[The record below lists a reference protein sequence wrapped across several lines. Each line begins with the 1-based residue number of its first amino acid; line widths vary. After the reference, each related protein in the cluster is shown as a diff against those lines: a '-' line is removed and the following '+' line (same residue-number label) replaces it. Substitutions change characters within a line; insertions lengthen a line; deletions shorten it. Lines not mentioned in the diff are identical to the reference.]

1 MTLDL
6 NRIDTSAL
14 DGLSEAERKAAL
26 SMLAE
31 ISKTGRSKA
40 LEEMEYADYEEIP
53 VDIGTFLTDPEY
65 LGRGL
70 TNEEGKFTVFPY
82 WVKTLKR
89 LFPTNVDTAY
99 NTLILTGGIGLGKS
113 LCAVLCEL
121 YLLYRMMCL
130 KDPYMHYGL
139 QPIDKIT
146 FSLMNIT
153 IDAAKGVAWDKMQQ
167 LLQSSD
173 WFMRRGTMK
182 GTSSKYWA
190 PPKGIELIVGSRNN
204 HILGRAVFCLDGD
217 TEVLTTDGVA
227 KIRDL
232 VGREFRPISIDGEGN
247 WVEGDSCSAQPTG
260 KTDVEY
266 ELELEDGSIIKC
278 TPNHRFMLKDGSYK
292 EAKDLSEDDELFGF
306 NVAHDKSIRRIT
318 RHILPEEK
326 QFYDVVDASPWHNF
340 LIKTNSGYVV
350 SHNCNFTDEVNFDSM
365 TDDVDKKKKK
375 QLRLITQVDARMQ
388 SRFMKGTRL
397 PTLNIIASSKDQE
410 HAFLESYIEL
420 KKKNES
426 KTTLIVDEPQWV
438 IRTDKDSPEKFYV
451 AVGNKF
457 LASEVL
463 PKDAPESLINS
474 YRDKG
479 YQMLKVPIGYYE
491 NFRDNVELALTDI
504 AGISTVS
511 ALKYISGQRWNEA
524 KVDSYLNPFTRDV
537 ITVGNAA
544 DDRAQYGD
552 FFDLSR
558 VPKDC
563 MAKPLYVH
571 LDLSKSGDK
580 TGIAGVWA
588 MGKSQSGDGNEAE
601 SMRYRVAFS
610 VSVQAPKGY
619 EISFDKARN
628 FIRWLRSMGFSV
640 KSVTS
645 DTYQSV
651 QILQQLKA
659 DGFKA
664 DTLSVDRLEAL
675 DGSKHRICKPYA
687 YFKATL
693 YEGRL
698 QVYRK
703 CDLLTEEIIGLER
716 EPDGHINHP
725 ENGAF
730 GCFVGDTKVRLVD
743 GRSLTMREL
752 VDEYSQGKENWVYS
766 FNEATRRIEPKR
778 IRKAW
783 LTRHGAELVKVT
795 LDNGEELLCTPDHR
809 FMMRDGTYVE
819 AQHLQPTDS
828 LMPLGDARSVAKV
841 ERVGL
846 KADVYD
852 LEIEDNHNFAL
863 DAGVFVHNSKDQA
876 DAVVGALYDASLHV
890 DDYAYDYGEDFDVM
904 MGVDKDAVSES
915 EMKKQITVDFEEA
928 LRNSRPILSS
938 RTKEDEE
945 RERKEWE
952 ERNAGAPTE
961 YGNMLVW

>member
-6 NRIDTSAL
+6 DTIDTSAL

-31 ISKTGRSKA
+31 ISETGRSKA

-130 KDPYMHYGL
+130 KDPYLHYGL

-167 LLQSSD
+167 LLQSSE
-173 WFMRRGTMK
+173 WFMQRGTMK

-204 HILGRAVFCLDGD
+204 HILGRAVF
-217 TEVLTTDGVA
+217 A
-227 KIRDL
+227 
-232 VGREFRPISIDGEGN
+232 
-247 WVEGDSCSAQPTG
+247 
-260 KTDVEY
+260 
-266 ELELEDGSIIKC
+266 
-278 TPNHRFMLKDGSYK
+278 
-292 EAKDLSEDDELFGF
+292 
-306 NVAHDKSIRRIT
+306 
-318 RHILPEEK
+318 
-326 QFYDVVDASPWHNF
+326 
-340 LIKTNSGYVV
+340 
-350 SHNCNFTDEVNFDSM
+350 NFTDEVNFDSM

-426 KTTLIVDEPQWV
+426 KTTLIIDEPQWV

-479 YQMLKVPIGYYE
+479 YQMLRVPIGYYE
-491 NFRDNVELALTDI
+491 NFKDNVELALTDI

-524 KVDSYLNPFTRDV
+524 KVDSYLNPFARDV
-537 ITVGNAA
+537 ITVGNAP
-544 DDRAQYGD
+544 DDHAQYGD
-552 FFDLSR
+552 FFDMSR

-563 MAKPLYVH
+563 MAKPMYVH

-588 MGKSQSGDGNEAE
+588 MGKSQSASGEAE

-743 GRSLTMREL
+743 GRSPTMREL
-752 VDEYSQGKENWVYS
+752 VGEYSQGKENWVYS
-766 FNEATRRIEPKR
+766 FNEATQRIEPKR

-783 LTRHGAELVKVT
+783 LTKHGAELVKVT

-819 AQHLQPTDS
+819 AQYLQPTDS

-890 DDYAYDYGEDFDVM
+890 DDYAYDYGEDFDAM

-928 LRNSRPILSS
+928 LKNSRPILSS

-945 RERKEWE
+945 RERREWE
-952 ERNAGAPTE
+952 ERNAGAPME

>member
-6 NRIDTSAL
+6 DTIDTSAL

-31 ISKTGRSKA
+31 ISKTGRSKS

-53 VDIGTFLTDPEY
+53 VDIGTFLTDPKY

-130 KDPYMHYGL
+130 KDPYLHYGL

-167 LLQSSD
+167 LLQSSE
-173 WFMRRGTMK
+173 WFMQRGTMK

-190 PPKGIELIVGSRNN
+190 PPKGIELILGSRNN
-204 HILGRAVFCLDGD
+204 HILGRAVF
-217 TEVLTTDGVA
+217 A
-227 KIRDL
+227 
-232 VGREFRPISIDGEGN
+232 
-247 WVEGDSCSAQPTG
+247 
-260 KTDVEY
+260 
-266 ELELEDGSIIKC
+266 
-278 TPNHRFMLKDGSYK
+278 
-292 EAKDLSEDDELFGF
+292 
-306 NVAHDKSIRRIT
+306 
-318 RHILPEEK
+318 
-326 QFYDVVDASPWHNF
+326 
-340 LIKTNSGYVV
+340 
-350 SHNCNFTDEVNFDSM
+350 NFTDEVNFDSM
-365 TDDVDKKKKK
+365 TDDVEKKKKK
-375 QLRLITQVDARMQ
+375 QLRIITQVDARMQ

-397 PTLNIIASSKDQE
+397 PTLNIIVSSKDQE

-463 PKDAPESLINS
+463 PKDASESLINS

-479 YQMLKVPIGYYE
+479 YQMLRVPIGYYE

-524 KVDSYLNPFTRDV
+524 KSDSYLNPFTRDV

-563 MAKPLYVH
+563 MSKPLYVH

-588 MGKSQSGDGNEAE
+588 MGKSQSGDGREAD

-628 FIRWLRSMGFSV
+628 FVRWLRSMGFSV

-730 GCFVGDTKVRLVD
+730 GCFVGGTKVRLVD

-766 FNEATRRIEPKR
+766 FNEATQRIEPKR

-819 AQHLQPTDS
+819 AQYLQPMDS
-828 LMPLGDARSVAKV
+828 LMPLGDARSVSKV
-841 ERVGL
+841 EKLGL

-863 DAGVFVHNSKDQA
+863 DAGIFVHNSKDQA

-904 MGVDKDAVSES
+904 MGVDKDALSES
-915 EMKKQITVDFEEA
+915 EARKQITVDFEEA

-952 ERNAGAPTE
+952 ERNAGAPME

>member
-26 SMLAE
+26 FMLAE

-204 HILGRAVFCLDGD
+204 HILGRAVF
-217 TEVLTTDGVA
+217 A
-227 KIRDL
+227 
-232 VGREFRPISIDGEGN
+232 
-247 WVEGDSCSAQPTG
+247 
-260 KTDVEY
+260 
-266 ELELEDGSIIKC
+266 
-278 TPNHRFMLKDGSYK
+278 
-292 EAKDLSEDDELFGF
+292 
-306 NVAHDKSIRRIT
+306 
-318 RHILPEEK
+318 
-326 QFYDVVDASPWHNF
+326 
-340 LIKTNSGYVV
+340 
-350 SHNCNFTDEVNFDSM
+350 NFTDEVNFDSM

-491 NFRDNVELALTDI
+491 NFKDNVELALTDI

-752 VDEYSQGKENWVYS
+752 VEEYSQGKENWVYS
-766 FNEATRRIEPKR
+766 FNEAARLIEPKR

-783 LTRHGAELVKVT
+783 LTRHGAELAKVT

-819 AQHLQPTDS
+819 AQCLRPTDP
-828 LMPLGDARSVAKV
+828 LMPLGDARSVSKV

>member
-6 NRIDTSAL
+6 DTIDTSAL

-31 ISKTGRSKA
+31 ISETGRSKA

-113 LCAVLCEL
+113 LCAVLCQL

-130 KDPYMHYGL
+130 KDPYLHYGL

-204 HILGRAVFCLDGD
+204 HIIGRAVF
-217 TEVLTTDGVA
+217 A
-227 KIRDL
+227 
-232 VGREFRPISIDGEGN
+232 
-247 WVEGDSCSAQPTG
+247 
-260 KTDVEY
+260 
-266 ELELEDGSIIKC
+266 
-278 TPNHRFMLKDGSYK
+278 
-292 EAKDLSEDDELFGF
+292 
-306 NVAHDKSIRRIT
+306 
-318 RHILPEEK
+318 
-326 QFYDVVDASPWHNF
+326 
-340 LIKTNSGYVV
+340 
-350 SHNCNFTDEVNFDSM
+350 NFTDEVNFDSM

-588 MGKSQSGDGNEAE
+588 MGKSQSGDGREAE

-730 GCFVGDTKVRLVD
+730 G
-743 GRSLTMREL
+743 
-752 VDEYSQGKENWVYS
+752 
-766 FNEATRRIEPKR
+766 
-778 IRKAW
+778 
-783 LTRHGAELVKVT
+783 
-795 LDNGEELLCTPDHR
+795 
-809 FMMRDGTYVE
+809 
-819 AQHLQPTDS
+819 
-828 LMPLGDARSVAKV
+828 
-841 ERVGL
+841 
-846 KADVYD
+846 
-852 LEIEDNHNFAL
+852 
-863 DAGVFVHNSKDQA
+863 SKDQA

-952 ERNAGAPTE
+952 ERNAGAPAE

>member
-6 NRIDTSAL
+6 DTIDTSAL

-31 ISKTGRSKA
+31 ISETGRSKA

-204 HILGRAVFCLDGD
+204 HILGRAVF
-217 TEVLTTDGVA
+217 A
-227 KIRDL
+227 
-232 VGREFRPISIDGEGN
+232 
-247 WVEGDSCSAQPTG
+247 
-260 KTDVEY
+260 
-266 ELELEDGSIIKC
+266 
-278 TPNHRFMLKDGSYK
+278 
-292 EAKDLSEDDELFGF
+292 
-306 NVAHDKSIRRIT
+306 
-318 RHILPEEK
+318 
-326 QFYDVVDASPWHNF
+326 
-340 LIKTNSGYVV
+340 
-350 SHNCNFTDEVNFDSM
+350 NFTDEVNFDSM
-365 TDDVDKKKKK
+365 TDDVEKKKKK

-426 KTTLIVDEPQWV
+426 KTTLIIDEPQWV

-463 PKDAPESLINS
+463 PKDAPESMVNS

-479 YQMLKVPIGYYE
+479 YQMLRVPIGYYE
-491 NFRDNVELALTDI
+491 NFKDNVELALTDI

-524 KVDSYLNPFTRDV
+524 KVDSYLNPFARDV
-537 ITVGNAA
+537 ITVGNAP

-552 FFDLSR
+552 FFDMSR

-563 MAKPLYVH
+563 MSKPLYVH

-588 MGKSQSGDGNEAE
+588 MGKSQSEDGKEAE

-766 FNEATRRIEPKR
+766 FNEAAQRIEPKR

-783 LTRHGAELVKVT
+783 LTRHDAELAKVT

-809 FMMRDGTYVE
+809 FMMSDGAYVE
-819 AQHLQPTDS
+819 AQRLQPMDP

-841 ERVGL
+841 EKVAF
-846 KADVYD
+846 KEDVYD

-904 MGVDKDAVSES
+904 MGVDKDALSES
-915 EMKKQITVDFEEA
+915 EVKKQITVDFEEA
-928 LRNSRPILSS
+928 LKNSRPILSS

-945 RERKEWE
+945 RERREWE
-952 ERNAGAPTE
+952 ERNAGAPVE

>member
-6 NRIDTSAL
+6 DTIDTSAL

-31 ISKTGRSKA
+31 ISETGMSKT

-130 KDPYMHYGL
+130 RDPYLHYGL

-173 WFMRRGTMK
+173 WFMQRGTMK

-204 HILGRAVFCLDGD
+204 HILGRAVF
-217 TEVLTTDGVA
+217 A
-227 KIRDL
+227 
-232 VGREFRPISIDGEGN
+232 
-247 WVEGDSCSAQPTG
+247 
-260 KTDVEY
+260 
-266 ELELEDGSIIKC
+266 
-278 TPNHRFMLKDGSYK
+278 
-292 EAKDLSEDDELFGF
+292 
-306 NVAHDKSIRRIT
+306 
-318 RHILPEEK
+318 
-326 QFYDVVDASPWHNF
+326 
-340 LIKTNSGYVV
+340 
-350 SHNCNFTDEVNFDSM
+350 NFTDEVNFDSM
-365 TDDVDKKKKK
+365 TDDVEKKKKK

-426 KTTLIVDEPQWV
+426 KTTLIIDEPQWV

-491 NFRDNVELALTDI
+491 NFKDNVELALTDI

-524 KVDSYLNPFTRDV
+524 KVDSYLNPFARDV
-537 ITVGNAA
+537 ITVGNAP

-552 FFDLSR
+552 FFDMSR

-563 MAKPLYVH
+563 MPKPLYVH

-588 MGKSQSGDGNEAE
+588 MGKSQSEDGKEAE

-743 GRSLTMREL
+743 GRSPTMREL

-766 FNEATRRIEPKR
+766 FNEAAQRIEPKR

-783 LTRHGAELVKVT
+783 LTRHDAELAKVT

-809 FMMRDGTYVE
+809 FMMRDGSYVE
-819 AQHLQPTDS
+819 AQYLRPTDP
-828 LMPLGDARSVAKV
+828 LMPLGDARSVSKV
-841 ERVGL
+841 EKVAF
-846 KADVYD
+846 KEDVYD

-904 MGVDKDAVSES
+904 MGVDKDALSES
-915 EMKKQITVDFEEA
+915 EVKKQITVDFEEA
-928 LRNSRPILSS
+928 LKNSRPILSS

-945 RERKEWE
+945 RERREWE
-952 ERNAGAPTE
+952 ERNAGAPVE

>member
-6 NRIDTSAL
+6 DTIDTSAL

-31 ISKTGRSKA
+31 ISETGRSKA

-53 VDIGTFLTDPEY
+53 VDIGTFLADPEY

-167 LLQSSD
+167 LLQSSE
-173 WFMRRGTMK
+173 WFMQRGAMR

-204 HILGRAVFCLDGD
+204 HILGRAVF
-217 TEVLTTDGVA
+217 A
-227 KIRDL
+227 
-232 VGREFRPISIDGEGN
+232 
-247 WVEGDSCSAQPTG
+247 
-260 KTDVEY
+260 
-266 ELELEDGSIIKC
+266 
-278 TPNHRFMLKDGSYK
+278 
-292 EAKDLSEDDELFGF
+292 
-306 NVAHDKSIRRIT
+306 
-318 RHILPEEK
+318 
-326 QFYDVVDASPWHNF
+326 
-340 LIKTNSGYVV
+340 
-350 SHNCNFTDEVNFDSM
+350 NFTDEVNFDSM
-365 TDDVDKKKKK
+365 TDDVEKKKKK

-463 PKDAPESLINS
+463 PKDAPESLVNS

-479 YQMLKVPIGYYE
+479 YKMLKVPIGYYE
-491 NFRDNVELALTDI
+491 NFKDNVELALTDI

-537 ITVGNAA
+537 ITVGNAP

-552 FFDLSR
+552 FFDMSR

-563 MAKPLYVH
+563 MPKPLYVH

-588 MGKSQSGDGNEAE
+588 MGKSQSEDGKEAE

-628 FIRWLRSMGFSV
+628 FVRWLRSMGFSV

-664 DTLSVDRLEAL
+664 DTLSVDRLEAM

-766 FNEATRRIEPKR
+766 FNEATQRIEPKR

-819 AQHLQPTDS
+819 AQYLQPMDS
-828 LMPLGDARSVAKV
+828 LMPLGDARSVSKV
-841 ERVGL
+841 EKVAF

-890 DDYAYDYGEDFDVM
+890 DDYSYDYGEDFDVM

-915 EMKKQITVDFEEA
+915 EVKKQITVDFEEA
-928 LRNSRPILSS
+928 LKNSRPILSS

-952 ERNAGAPTE
+952 ERNAGAPVE

>member
-6 NRIDTSAL
+6 DTIDTSAL

-31 ISKTGRSKA
+31 ISETGRSKA

-204 HILGRAVFCLDGD
+204 HILGRAVF
-217 TEVLTTDGVA
+217 A
-227 KIRDL
+227 
-232 VGREFRPISIDGEGN
+232 
-247 WVEGDSCSAQPTG
+247 
-260 KTDVEY
+260 
-266 ELELEDGSIIKC
+266 
-278 TPNHRFMLKDGSYK
+278 
-292 EAKDLSEDDELFGF
+292 
-306 NVAHDKSIRRIT
+306 
-318 RHILPEEK
+318 
-326 QFYDVVDASPWHNF
+326 
-340 LIKTNSGYVV
+340 
-350 SHNCNFTDEVNFDSM
+350 NFTDEVNFDSM
-365 TDDVDKKKKK
+365 TDDVEKKKKK

-420 KKKNES
+420 KRKNES

-463 PKDAPESLINS
+463 PKDAPESLVNS

-491 NFRDNVELALTDI
+491 NFKDNVELALTDI

-537 ITVGNAA
+537 ITVGNAP
-544 DDRAQYGD
+544 DDHAQYGD
-552 FFDLSR
+552 FFDMSR

-563 MAKPLYVH
+563 LSKPMYVH

-588 MGKSQSGDGNEAE
+588 MGKSQSEDGREAE

-766 FNEATRRIEPKR
+766 FNEATQRIEPKR

-783 LTRHGAELVKVT
+783 LTRHGAELAKVT

-819 AQHLQPTDS
+819 AQYLKPMDP
-828 LMPLGDARSVAKV
+828 LMPLGDARSVSKV
-841 ERVGL
+841 EKVAF
-846 KADVYD
+846 KEDVYD

-890 DDYAYDYGEDFDVM
+890 DDYSYDYGEDFDVM
-904 MGVDKDAVSES
+904 MGVDKDALSES
-915 EMKKQITVDFEEA
+915 EVKKQITVDFEEA
-928 LRNSRPILSS
+928 LKNSRPILSS

-952 ERNAGAPTE
+952 ERNAGAPVE

>member
-6 NRIDTSAL
+6 DTIDTSAL
-14 DGLSEAERKAAL
+14 NGLSEAERKAAL

-31 ISKTGRSKA
+31 ISETGRSKA

-167 LLQSSD
+167 LLQSSE
-173 WFMRRGTMK
+173 WFMQRGTMR

-217 TEVLTTDGVA
+217 TEVLTTDGA
-227 KIRDL
+227 ARIRDL

-247 WVEGDSCSAQPTG
+247 WVEGNVCSAMPTG
-260 KTDVEY
+260 KTNEEY
-266 ELELEDGSIIKC
+266 ELELEDGSAIKC

-292 EAKDLSEDDELFGF
+292 EAKDLSEDDGLFGSG
-306 NVAHDKSIRRIT
+306 NVGIKRIA
-318 RHILPEEK
+318 RHVLPEEK

-340 LIKTNSGYVV
+340 LIKANSGYIV

-365 TDDVDKKKKK
+365 TDDVEKKKKK

-426 KTTLIVDEPQWV
+426 KTTLIIDEPQWV

-463 PKDAPESLINS
+463 PKDAPESLVNS

-479 YQMLKVPIGYYE
+479 YKMLKVPIGYYE
-491 NFRDNVELALTDI
+491 NFKDNVELALTDI

-537 ITVGNAA
+537 ITVGNAP

-552 FFDLSR
+552 FFDMSR

-563 MAKPLYVH
+563 LAKPMYVH

-588 MGKSQSGDGNEAE
+588 MGKSQSGDGREAE

-664 DTLSVDRLEAL
+664 DTLSVDRLEAM

-766 FNEATRRIEPKR
+766 FNEATQRIEPKR

-783 LTRHGAELVKVT
+783 LTRRNAELAKVT

-809 FMMRDGTYVE
+809 FMLRDGTYVE
-819 AQHLQPTDS
+819 AQYLRPTDP

-904 MGVDKDAVSES
+904 MGVDKDALSES
-915 EMKKQITVDFEEA
+915 EVKKQITVDFEEA

-952 ERNAGAPTE
+952 ERNAGAPVE